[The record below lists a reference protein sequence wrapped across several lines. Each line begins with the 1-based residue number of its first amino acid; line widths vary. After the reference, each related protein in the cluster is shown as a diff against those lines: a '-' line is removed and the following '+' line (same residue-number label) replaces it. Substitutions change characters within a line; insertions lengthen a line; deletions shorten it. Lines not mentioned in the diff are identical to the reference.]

1 MEGVQIAALVN
12 SQIGEAAVRLTCQKS
27 DEFGVL
33 SVDGVDIGPLISGDR
48 IAFAFV
54 RKGNLIDVARFSL
67 SGASEAIATV
77 RAQAKQET
85 PDTAAQKP

>member
-1 MEGVQIAALVN
+1 
-12 SQIGEAAVRLTCQKS
+12 
-27 DEFGVL
+27 
-33 SVDGVDIGPLISGDR
+33 VDGVDIGPLISGDR